1 MKLFAWVLSVIYLI
15 VFGIPIAIGLLIL
28 LQIISII
35 KFFSNVRKKEKS
47 IIVHNYLYGLITF
60 LSNHRI
66 PFTELEGGKIEIF
79 YPSELTL
86 FQIGYHFGRFAE
98 MQHN

>member
-1 MKLFAWVLSVIYLI
+1 MLE
-15 VFGIPIAIGLLIL
+15 
-28 LQIISII
+28 
-35 KFFSNVRKKEKS
+35 KKEKS

-66 PFTELEGGKIEIF
+66 PFTELPEGKIEIF

-86 FQIGYHFGRFAE
+86 FQIGYHFGRYAE